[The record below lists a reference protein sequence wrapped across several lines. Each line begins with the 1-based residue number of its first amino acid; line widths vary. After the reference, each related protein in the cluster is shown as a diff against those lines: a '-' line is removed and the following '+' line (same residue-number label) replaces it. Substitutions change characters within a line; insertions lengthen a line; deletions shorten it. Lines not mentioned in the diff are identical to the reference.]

1 MYLYLHEVT
10 LVADKAKVRPDDIP
24 VFEREYRGERILTI
38 DDKPSKYT
46 DDARRY
52 GVLYF
57 DARDQP
63 CVVPDAWSEDDAL
76 LAREVVD

>member
-1 MYLYLHEVT
+1 MYLYLDEVT
-10 LVADKAKVRPDDIP
+10 LIASQSKVRSDDP
-24 VFEREYRGERILTI
+24 VVYEREYRGERILTI

-63 CVVPDAWSEDDAL
+63 CVVPDAWSEDDAI
-76 LAREVVD
+76 LAREAIY